1 MQQKLGKLD
10 KLAVYRIVTFYILF
24 SSLWKYLTDAVL
36 FRVIDDQFLLT
47 QIEICKGIVF
57 ILTTAVI
64 LYFIICRSLL
74 RTADPNRRL
83 QSIEE
88 QFQAVCDNLFE
99 AVLILNAET
108 GEIIEANGAMCSMF
122 GSSRS
127 EAIQLAFRGLSS
139 GHSSNLDAAVK
150 ERLSRAFREAPQFF
164 EWQAR
169 KKNGDLFWAEI
180 SMQKVA
186 MGKEAKVIALV
197 RDVTERKR
205 SEEKLRLTEFS
216 INNVSDAVY
225 CCTISERKV
234 IESELKDREARFRL
248 LSQEFQALLNGIPDG
263 LTLLSPDLTVL
274 WVNSTMA
281 QAMGMEQS
289 AIIGRH
295 CFELWHRRSVPCRKC
310 PVQVCFAT
318 GKPEMSTFR
327 NEDGMTIELRV
338 VAVKDDNG
346 TVIKV
351 IQIGRDITEQKNL
364 EHQLHHSQKMEAVG
378 QLAGGVAHDF
388 NNILTATIGFAT
400 LMLMK
405 MEPNNPLRHY
415 AEQILSSSEKAAIL
429 TQSLL
434 AFSRKK
440 VMSLQPTDLN
450 EVIKNGQKLLQR
462 LIREDIEFKL
472 ELRPEALTV
481 MADSVQLEQVF
492 MNLVSNARDAMR
504 DGGVVFIK
512 TEQFF
517 MDTSFTHSHGYGK
530 PGRYACISVS
540 DTGGGMD
547 EKTMEKIFEPFFT
560 TKEVGK
566 GTGLGL
572 AMVYGI
578 IKQHNG
584 FIKVHSE
591 PGHGTTFKLYLPLV
605 SVAVAE
611 NEKTV
616 SAYLRG
622 SEETVLLAEDDEN
635 VRKAN
640 REILENFGYNVIEA
654 TDGEDAIDKFA
665 GNKDRINLLILDVIM
680 PKRNGREVYETARKI
695 RADVKALFIS
705 GYTADFFA
713 QKGFL
718 DNSLHFIEKPVSPEK
733 LLLKISE
740 VLNN

>member
-57 ILTTAVI
+57 ILTTAII
-64 LYFIICRSLL
+64 LYFIICRYLL
-74 RTADPNRRL
+74 RTANPNRRL

-122 GSSRS
+122 GYSRS
-127 EAIQLAFRGLSS
+127 EAIQLAFRELSS

-205 SEEKLRLTEFS
+205 SEEKLRLKEFS

-225 CCTISERKV
+225 CCTTSERKV

-281 QAMGMEQS
+281 LAMGMEQS

-512 TEQFF
+512 TEQFS

-547 EKTMEKIFEPFFT
+547 EKTREKIFEPFFT

-572 AMVYGI
+572 AIVYGI

-605 SVAVAE
+605 SAAVAE

-665 GNKDRINLLILDVIM
+665 GSKDRINLLILDVIM

-705 GYTADFFA
+705 GYTADFFV